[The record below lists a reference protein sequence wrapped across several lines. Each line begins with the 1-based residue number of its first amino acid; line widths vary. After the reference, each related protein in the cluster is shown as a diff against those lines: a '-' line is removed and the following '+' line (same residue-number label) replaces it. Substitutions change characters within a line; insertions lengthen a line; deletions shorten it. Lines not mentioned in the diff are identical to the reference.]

1 MARRP
6 PPAWPRGVWWRAG
19 HQAHRLAG
27 GEVAGEPTE
36 NSEIQREEV
45 RELERERKRERERRE
60 IRERVWERERGYE
73 ERERKGIKKGREAVD
88 EQ

>member
-1 MARRP
+1 VARRP

-45 RELERERKRERERRE
+45 RELERERKRERER
-60 IRERVWERERGYE
+60 E
-73 ERERKGIKKGREAVD
+73 ERD
-88 EQ
+88 

>member
-45 RELERERKRERERRE
+45 RELERERKRERERERERRE
-60 IRERVWERERGYE
+60 IRERVWERERE
-73 ERERKGIKKGREAVD
+73 VMRREREKRD
-88 EQ
+88 